1 MVKQLSTQTKTI
13 LFSIL
18 LCIVWVKP
26 VSAADWLYS
35 IRPGDTL
42 WSICQQYAKEPGCW
56 QKLGPLNNI
65 DRNRSIPP
73 GTRIRMPATWLKVPA
88 ASAIIVFTQGDVTYQ
103 HLGEVETIAKKGV
116 KLPIGSQ
123 LITEQGTVTIVFAD
137 GSSMSLEPG
146 SHLELDTLSSF
157 ELNGMVDS
165 TVRLKRGTVKT
176 RVIKRKPRSQFR
188 TITPSAVASVRGT
201 EYRVNVVTEISNAKE
216 GRGEISTN
224 KATTNKE
231 STNKKSTL
239 IEVYE
244 GLVDVGAERKTFAVP
259 ASFGIVTEQGQA
271 PQPPVRLLDQP
282 LFINVAEQQTLVTVI
297 PALQTSAT
305 SKHLPIVITWQAI
318 DTVSHYQFNILTD
331 LNKNEHAEQLLQ
343 TYRVNDNK
351 VSLTNL
357 AVGCYQLSLRAIDTL
372 GLHGLAARKR
382 LCLVEQLNT
391 PVFKIPSVVN
401 GSGEKANLDWSE
413 VNDALTYRIEASENS
428 DFSTLIESIELSDTR
443 YSLEHDSPLFFRVQ
457 AIDKNGTAS
466 NFSPP
471 THWQPEK
478 KIDLVPET
486 EYWPVY
492 VQIGLF
498 LLALL

>member
-216 GRGEISTN
+216 GSGEISTN

-231 STNKKSTL
+231 ST
-239 IEVYE
+239 
-244 GLVDVGAERKTFAVP
+244 
-259 ASFGIVTEQGQA
+259 
-271 PQPPVRLLDQP
+271 
-282 LFINVAEQQTLVTVI
+282 
-297 PALQTSAT
+297 
-305 SKHLPIVITWQAI
+305 
-318 DTVSHYQFNILTD
+318 
-331 LNKNEHAEQLLQ
+331 
-343 TYRVNDNK
+343 
-351 VSLTNL
+351 
-357 AVGCYQLSLRAIDTL
+357 
-372 GLHGLAARKR
+372 
-382 LCLVEQLNT
+382 
-391 PVFKIPSVVN
+391 
-401 GSGEKANLDWSE
+401 
-413 VNDALTYRIEASENS
+413 
-428 DFSTLIESIELSDTR
+428 
-443 YSLEHDSPLFFRVQ
+443 
-457 AIDKNGTAS
+457 
-466 NFSPP
+466 
-471 THWQPEK
+471 
-478 KIDLVPET
+478 
-486 EYWPVY
+486 
-492 VQIGLF
+492 
-498 LLALL
+498 